1 MALIGRGYRCA
12 HDGPFTFTDGE
23 IAEVRWVDRAAL
35 DDLMATER
43 FVPDNVALLLPLLH
57 SLTAVTSCRSAELA
71 VPSVGER
78 RTGATR
84 EEDINMTMYGANPE
98 QLASLGRSLKQQ
110 ITSIEGVMSTVSSA
124 LGGTTWVGPAR
135 DQFESDWNTSFRTAL
150 NKLNQ
155 AFDAA
160 GSDCIARSTDL
171 QRVMGAR

>member
-1 MALIGRGYRCA
+1 M
-12 HDGPFTFTDGE
+12 
-23 IAEVRWVDRAAL
+23 
-35 DDLMATER
+35 
-43 FVPDNVALLLPLLH
+43 
-57 SLTAVTSCRSAELA
+57 S
-71 VPSVGER
+71 
-78 RTGATR
+78 
-84 EEDINMTMYGANPE
+84 MYGANPE

-110 ITSIEGVMSTVSSA
+110 ITSIEGVVSAVGAA

-135 DQFESDWNTSFRTAL
+135 DQFEQDWNTTFRNAL